1 MPVKYL
7 GSKKKLL
14 PIILQEAGELFPA
27 LDISSPPVVADLFS
41 GTARVG
47 YAFKEQGWKV
57 IANDLSTFGYLNAL
71 AYLGTQPTN
80 LEEIHRHTEVMRS
93 LPPEYGYFT
102 ETFCVRSRFFSMYN
116 GQKIDACRSY
126 LRKIRG
132 SLDPQVYAALVVTLI
147 EAADRVDS
155 TVGVQMAYL
164 KKYAARA
171 LQPLDLRLWSHTLP
185 GASVVTQS
193 DAVALSGSVKADLVY
208 LDPPY
213 NSHSYFGNY
222 HIWETLARGDE
233 PEVYGVA
240 CKRVDTKESKS
251 DFTSKAKCLT
261 SLETVVKNVE
271 APYVMVSFNNEGF
284 IGEGV
289 MRSMLGKYGDVR
301 VAEIPYQRYVGA
313 KIGIHNPEG
322 VAVGKVKS
330 TENTEF
336 LYILNKKEG
345 TAK

>member
-1 MPVKYL
+1 MGSL
-7 GSKKKLL
+7 GGSGPFK
-14 PIILQEAGELFPA
+14 
-27 LDISSPPVVADLFS
+27 VADLFS
-41 GTARVG
+41 GTSRVA
-47 YAFKEQGWKV
+47 YAFKEGGYQV
-57 IANDLSTFGYLNAL
+57 QANDLSYFGYLNAL
-71 AYLGTQPTN
+71 AYLGNEP
-80 LEEIHRHTEVMRS
+80 EAIPEINRHLEVMRS
-93 LPPEYGYFT
+93 LTPEYGYFT
-102 ETFCVRSRFFSMYN
+102 ETFCVRSRFFSVSN
-116 GQKIDACRSY
+116 GQKIDACRKY
-126 LRKIRG
+126 LKGIQTWIK
-132 SLDPQVYAALVVTLI
+132 PEYHAALTVSLI

-171 LQPLDLRLWSHTLP
+171 LQPLALRNWDYFLP
-185 GASVVTQS
+185 GESKVTQF
-193 DAVALSGSVKADLVY
+193 DAVKLSGSVKADLVY

-284 IGEGV
+284 IGEET

-301 VAEIPYQRYVGA
+301 VVEIPYQRYVGA